1 VPERSVAALV
11 CAAALV
17 ASASSAAES
26 LPIVPEP
33 TIPPGYQPKHARDER
48 GLWLEL
54 DDYEKSLARSP
65 LRIRASA
72 LNEYVE
78 AMVCRIAD
86 DYCGDFRVYVVR
98 NPYFNASMAA
108 NGMMQVWTGLL
119 TRMASESELAV
130 VIGHEIAHY
139 ELAHTLAQ
147 FRKIKKGMAVGSI
160 FDFGLLLVGVPIPV
174 GQMAAILDVLA
185 FSRKEESEADFLGVR
200 LMAAAGYDPHAS
212 YRVWHNVI
220 EEDRRAERKREEPG
234 LFSKTHPDA
243 DARADELKRWVEATY
258 GPATRDSAPSADFR
272 DLLAA
277 NIDWMMEDQIKTGRF
292 GRTEYVLERQEAIG
306 LPAGS
311 VHFFRAE
318 MLQQR
323 AKAGDIELAR
333 GEYEQA
339 IAATN
344 PPPQAFRNLGY
355 LLLKQGDVV
364 AARANFERYLEL
376 LPEADDRAMVEYYLS
391 EEP

>member
-1 VPERSVAALV
+1 MPERSVAALV
-11 CAAALV
+11 GAAALV
-17 ASASSAAES
+17 ASASIAAES
-26 LPIVPEP
+26 LPTVPEP
-33 TIPPGYQPKHARDER
+33 TIPPGYQPMQARDER

-119 TRMASESELAV
+119 TRMANESELAV

-147 FRKIKKGMAVGSI
+147 FRKIKKGMAVGSV

-258 GPATRDSAPSADFR
+258 GPATRDPAPSADFR

-323 AKAGDIELAR
+323 AKEGDLELAR

-339 IAATN
+339 IVAAN

-355 LLLKQGDVV
+355 LLLKQGDV
-364 AARANFERYLEL
+364 AAAHANFERYLEL
-376 LPEADDRAMVEYYLS
+376 LPEADDRAMVEFYLS